1 MTQSK
6 YPDPKDATVSIIPK
20 TIKIYSDNPIHD
32 AIDRIINSCA
42 CLDEGDDYM
51 GLASLEM
58 REAAE
63 DLLVL
68 STQNLYELQRKW
80 KRDFNAKKANQN

>member
-20 TIKIYSDNPIHD
+20 TIKIYSDNPIHE
-32 AIDRIINSCA
+32 AIDRIIDSCNRI
-42 CLDEGDDYM
+42 DEGDDST
-51 GLASLEM
+51 GIASVEL

-63 DLLVL
+63 DLIVL